1 MRWLGNWAI
10 ARRSGIKQ
18 AEAALK
24 KSRPAK
30 VPSTTHVSA
39 VDPAAPPVRAEFVG
53 TPLHAAAGKL

>member
-30 VPSTTHVSA
+30 VASTTDVSSI
-39 VDPAAPPVRAEFVG
+39 DPAAPAEFVG
-53 TPLHAAAGKL
+53 THLHVAAGKL